1 MKVRMIIRANTSLQA
16 MQINNAPYKV
26 VRDIYKL
33 KSLLAEEIELVRT
46 RQEELLS
53 NTGGVIQDGKS
64 IVFPDVEK
72 RMEYEKLVN
81 ELMDSEVDLVS
92 VPVDL
97 TQFTDRIV
105 FRNTDVDMDALS
117 AFIQFE
123 TE

>member
-1 MKVRMIIRANTSLQA
+1 MKVRMIINADTSLQA

-81 ELMDSEVDLVS
+81 ELMDSEVDLAF

>member
-81 ELMDSEVDLVS
+81 ELMDSEVDLVF

>member
-1 MKVRMIIRANTSLQA
+1 MKVRMIIRADTSLQA

-81 ELMDSEVDLVS
+81 ELMDSEVDLVF